1 MSEITRRRAL
11 AAVVAAGVARADDTV
26 SVPGKKPMLLH
37 NDRPEDLETPPEY
50 FRSWLTP
57 NDEFYVRQHLPR
69 PKVNGDTYRL
79 TVNGKVSKPLTLNL
93 DDLRKLPQFEVPAT
107 MECAGNGRAFFHPR
121 VPGSQWTRGAIGNAA
136 WRGPQLADVLKLA
149 GFEPAAGF
157 VEFDGVDQ
165 GAVSTPDF
173 VRSFPMKKM
182 LHPATLLA
190 LQMNGAALPDLHG
203 FPCRLIVP
211 GWVGAC
217 WVKWVQR
224 VTVSETPNTGFFM
237 NPAYRFPRFNLPPGT
252 PPKPDELDMIQGM
265 AVKSIIMEANP
276 GNVSGIAWAG
286 EEKVERVE
294 ISTDGGMHWA
304 AAALSK
310 ENLPFAWRLWN
321 YAWKPSKSGY
331 YTVLS
336 RATDSAG
343 RVQPFE
349 AVWNPSGY
357 AWNAVDKIGV
367 MVDHV

>member
-1 MSEITRRRAL
+1 MAAVL
-11 AAVVAAGVARADDTV
+11 AATALRGDDSVT
-26 SVPGKKPMLLH
+26 VPGKKPMLLH

-57 NDEFYVRQHLPR
+57 NDAFYVRQHLPR
-69 PKVNGDTYRL
+69 PKVNGESYRL

-107 MECAGNGRAFFHPR
+107 MECAGNGRAFFRPR
-121 VPGSQWTRGAIGNAA
+121 VPGSQWMRGAIGNAS
-136 WRGPQLADVLKLA
+136 WRGPRLSDVLKLA
-149 GFEPAAGF
+149 GFQPDAAF
-157 VEFDGVDQ
+157 VEFDGADEGVL
-165 GAVSTPDF
+165 STPDF

-190 LQMNGAALPDLHG
+190 LRMNGEALPDFHG

-217 WVKWVQR
+217 WLKWVR
-224 VTVSETPNTGFFM
+224 RITVSETPNTGFFM
-237 NPAYRFPRFNLPPGT
+237 NPAYRFPRYDLPPGT
-252 PPKPDELDMIQGM
+252 PVKPDELDMIQGM
-265 AVKSIIMEANP
+265 AVKSIIMDPVDQSTAAAGPVNI
-276 GNVSGIAWAG
+276 SGIAWAG

-294 ISTDGGMHWA
+294 VSTDGGMHWA
-304 AAALSK
+304 AAGLSR

-321 YAWKPSKSGY
+321 FSWQPKKRGY

-343 RVQPFE
+343 RVQPFV

-357 AWNAVDKIGV
+357 AWNAVDRIGILV
-367 MVDHV
+367 EHV